1 MHDKNRIRLDISEKG
16 TVEED
21 ASFEAQ
27 PARIRNMNLMTHQ
40 LQSIRAMRNLEN
52 NRMELDDHMLV
63 AEIGILSNKIGSGKS
78 LCVLGLIATQVRLE
92 VQPFVTYHF
101 GESAYVLDERRD
113 MRIIGGNLIV
123 VPCHMIATWQKYV
136 QEYTDLSFVVVKKQM
151 FPFVWE
157 DLETKDIVLCAATHY
172 NMLIKS
178 CPWTWSRVIFDESD
192 SINIPSCVKPMSRF
206 VWFVSSSLNNLLF
219 CDGHFWKY
227 EVSGTGPLL
236 TRVVTNG
243 IARNGYIKNTF
254 KRLQSE
260 SANCILSRII
270 VKMNNK
276 YIDALLKLPPITVSL
291 IHCDDPV
298 YLMILDHAVS
308 EDVAQL
314 LNGDDI
320 RGVLDHYGCS
330 VDTKENLVSH
340 VCKSIAIEINN
351 LHMKTQ
357 YLRNLEHRVED
368 NQLTLLKIDKTQRK
382 IECLESKLRRIHEQV
397 DMLLDQAPSSPCP
410 ICYECGIEQCVF
422 TCCMNTFC
430 TPCVKR
436 LFETFENKT
445 CPLCRGHFSIVKTIS
460 KVSSS
465 AAGGTSQKYERLVRL
480 LKDKLTTTEDAHIL
494 VFMYNDNTLK
504 KLQQVLDAHG
514 IPYRALTG
522 KIQKTVDMFEDGQ
535 VRVLVANAT
544 VHGCGLNFTRATDV
558 ILFQKMHAE
567 LEAQIA
573 GRAHRI
579 GRTKSL
585 NLIRLLYSNEI
596 TTKKH
601 QSPQLPL
608 NPLFLSN

>member
-1 MHDKNRIRLDISEKG
+1 MHDKNRIRLDINEKG
-16 TVEED
+16 TLEED
-21 ASFEAQ
+21 AAFDAQ
-27 PARIRNMNLMTHQ
+27 PVRIHNMNLITHQ
-40 LQSIRAMRNLEN
+40 LQSIHAMRNLEN
-52 NRMELDDHMLV
+52 NRVELNDHMLV

-78 LCVLGLIATQVRLE
+78 LCVLGLIATQVRLG

-113 MRIIGGNLIV
+113 MRVLGGNLIV

-151 FPFVWE
+151 FPFVWGDIE
-157 DLETKDIVLCAATHY
+157 PKDIVLCAATHY

-227 EVSGTGPLL
+227 EGTGTLV
-236 TRVVTNG
+236 RVVTNG

-254 KRLQSE
+254 KKLQSE
-260 SANCILSRII
+260 NANYILPRII
-270 VKMNNK
+270 VKMNNN
-276 YIDALLKLPPITVSL
+276 YIDALLRLPPIT
-291 IHCDDPV
+291 INTIRCEDPV

-308 EDVAQL
+308 EDVVQL

-320 RGVLDHYGCS
+320 RGVMDHYGCS
-330 VDTKENLVSH
+330 IDTKENIVSH

-351 LHMKTQ
+351 LHIKTQ
-357 YLRNLEHRVED
+357 YLNKLEHRTEE
-368 NQLTLLKIDKTQRK
+368 NQVTQLKIDKTKRK

-397 DMLLDQAPSSPCP
+397 DILLDRVPSSPCP
-410 ICYECGIEQCVF
+410 ICYECAIERCVF

-430 TPCVKR
+430 TPCVRR
-436 LFETFENKT
+436 LFDVENTT
-445 CPLCRGHFSIVKTIS
+445 CPLCRGHFSIMKTT
-460 KVSSS
+460 KVSS
-465 AAGGTSQKYERLVRL
+465 GGASHSHKYERLVRV
-480 LKDKLTTTEDAHIL
+480 LKDKLTTEDAHIL
-494 VFMYNDNTLK
+494 VFMYNDNTFK
-504 KLQQVLDAHG
+504 KLQQVLDGHG

-522 KIQKTVDMFEDGQ
+522 KIQKTVDLFEEGH
-535 VRVLVANAT
+535 VRLLIANAT
-544 VHGCGLNFTRATDV
+544 VHGCGLNLTRATDV

-567 LEAQIA
+567 LEAQII

-579 GRTKSL
+579 GRTTSL
-585 NLIRLLYSNEI
+585 NLVRLLYSNEI
-596 TTKKH
+596 STTR
-601 QSPQLPL
+601 SV
-608 NPLFLSN
+608 

>member
-16 TVEED
+16 TISED
-21 ASFEAQ
+21 ALFEAQ
-27 PARIRNMNLMTHQ
+27 PMRIHNMSLMTHQ
-40 LQSIRAMRNLEN
+40 LQSIHAMRNLEN
-52 NRMELDDHMLV
+52 NRVELNDHLLV

-101 GESAYVLDERRD
+101 GESAYVIDERRD
-113 MRIIGGNLIV
+113 MCVIGGNLIV

-136 QEYTDLSFVVVKKQM
+136 QEYTDLSVMVVKKQM
-151 FPFVWE
+151 FPFIWE
-157 DLETKDIVLCAATHY
+157 DIETKDVVLCAATHY
-172 NMLIKS
+172 NLLIKS

-192 SINIPSCVKPMSRF
+192 SINIPSCVKPTSRF

-227 EVSGTGPLL
+227 EVSGTGDPSLV
-236 TRVVTNG
+236 RVVTNG

-254 KRLQSE
+254 KKLQSE
-260 SANCILSRII
+260 NANYILPRII
-270 VKMNNK
+270 VKMNNN
-276 YIDALLKLPPITVSL
+276 YIDALLKLPPVTVHT
-291 IHCDDPV
+291 IRCEDPV

-308 EDVAQL
+308 EDVTQL
-314 LNGDDI
+314 LNGDDV

-330 VDTKENLVSH
+330 IDTKENIVSH

-351 LHMKTQ
+351 LHMKIQ
-357 YLRNLEHRVED
+357 YLRNLEHRADD
-368 NQLTLLKIDKTQRK
+368 NQLTQFKIDKTQRK

-397 DMLLDQAPSSPCP
+397 DLLLDQAPSSPCP
-410 ICYECGIEQCVF
+410 VCYECGIERCVF

-436 LFETFENKT
+436 LFNIENT
-445 CPLCRGHFSIVKTIS
+445 ICPLCRGHFSIVKTTNKTVGI
-460 KVSSS
+460 
-465 AAGGTSQKYERLVRL
+465 ASQSHKYERLVRL
-480 LKDKLTTTEDAHIL
+480 LKDKLTTEDAYIL

-522 KIQKTVDMFEDGQ
+522 KIQKTVDLFDEGL
-535 VRVLVANAT
+535 VHVLVANAT
-544 VHGCGLNFTRATDV
+544 IHGCGLNLTRATDV
-558 ILFQKMHAE
+558 VLFQKMHTE
-567 LEAQIA
+567 LEAQIT

-579 GRTKSL
+579 GRTKGL

-596 TTKKH
+596 STSRCFVTV
-601 QSPQLPL
+601 
-608 NPLFLSN
+608 

>member
-1 MHDKNRIRLDISEKG
+1 MHDKNQLRLDISAKG
-16 TVEED
+16 TIED
-21 ASFEAQ
+21 DALFDAQ
-27 PARIRNMNLMTHQ
+27 PTRIHNMDLMTHQ
-40 LQSIRAMRNLEN
+40 LQSIHAMRNLEN
-52 NRMELDDHMLV
+52 NRMELNDHKLV

-92 VQPFVTYHF
+92 VQPFMTFHF
-101 GESAYVLDERRD
+101 GDSAYVIDERRD
-113 MRIIGGNLIV
+113 MHVIGGNLIV

-136 QEYTDLSFVVVKKQM
+136 EEYTQLSFVVVKKQM
-151 FPFVWE
+151 FPFVWQ
-157 DLETKDIVLCAATHY
+157 DIETKDIVLCAATHY
-172 NMLIKS
+172 NMLMKS

-227 EVSGTGPLL
+227 EVSGTGDPSL
-236 TRVVTNG
+236 TRMVTNG
-243 IARNGYIKNTF
+243 IARNGYIKSTF
-254 KRLQSE
+254 KKLQSE
-260 SANCILSRII
+260 SANGILSRII
-270 VKMNNK
+270 VKMNNT
-276 YIDALLKLPPITVSL
+276 YIDALLKLPPITVNV
-291 IHCDDPV
+291 IHCNDPV

-308 EDVAQL
+308 EDVAKL

-330 VDTKENLVSH
+330 VDTKENLVSR
-340 VCKSIAIEINN
+340 VCKNIAIEINN
-351 LHMKTQ
+351 LHMKIQ

-368 NQLTLLKIDKTQRK
+368 NQLTLFKIDKTQQK

-397 DMLLDQAPSSPCP
+397 DVLLNQAPSSPCP
-410 ICYECGIEQCVF
+410 VCYECGTDQCVF

-436 LFETFENKT
+436 LFDLENTT
-445 CPLCRGHFSIVKTIS
+445 CPLCRGHFSILKTTR
-460 KVSSS
+460 VSSNGAS
-465 AAGGTSQKYERLVRL
+465 ESHKYEQLVRL
-480 LKDKLTTTEDAHIL
+480 LKDKLTTEDAHIL

-522 KIQKTVDMFEDGQ
+522 KIQKTVDMFDEGFC
-535 VRVLVANAT
+535 RVLVANAT
-544 VHGCGLNFTRATDV
+544 VHGCGLNLTRATDV
-558 ILFQKMHAE
+558 ILFQKMHTE
-567 LEAQIA
+567 LEAQIT

-596 TTKKH
+596 STTNKR
-601 QSPQLPL
+601 
-608 NPLFLSN
+608 